1 MRRILTSFLRD
12 CCVAVV
18 LLIGISSLAFAG
30 QTYLYRSEATL
41 KYFQNA
47 NGDYA
52 KVLEAWR
59 GFATR
64 ESLALKEV
72 DLSKIKALKP
82 DDVLVLPSVMLMTDA
97 EKAAIDGFVAKGG
110 ALLATWASGG
120 RDVKGDWV
128 GYQWLKHMFDID
140 IVADIRQDSE
150 ERFLLPYGENLA
162 TSQLP
167 AGKRMYLL
175 KTTEPLLRAKA
186 KYSIARYGD
195 WTRSTHTPFASSSAI
210 TANEIKGARR
220 VWIGAPEA
228 SWAGA
233 QSDMDKVLKDL
244 LVWLHRQ
251 PTVTLASWP
260 APFQTA
266 FFVEMDT
273 EDKFENAAVLE
284 KIFDDRGLRGSFY
297 LLTSLAIK
305 HPEIV
310 KRLAGKHDIGFHA
323 DIHNGFKG
331 LSAEQQDVRIRKMI
345 ADLKQIIGE
354 NNRAIGFRAPLESY
368 DKTTEITLRARG
380 IRLHVADPGS
390 SDSSLPIFST
400 SESGLSSDQALLIT
414 PRTLLDDINYQQMGI
429 SKPGSVK
436 QVLFEN
442 LQDKLMNRGLA
453 LLSVHTQNFG
463 SESILAREVAGLLD
477 EALRLKT
484 KVWLPSGD
492 QIDAWWRGRARVQVV
507 STRLANGQITIA
519 VNNAG
524 TVDMPSTQ
532 LIVTAPSFDSKLMI
546 SPTLPGVQVTR
557 QDDLRWAV
565 SLPVVKAGAST
576 KFAARFVK

>member
-1 MRRILTSFLRD
+1 MCRGYSSILRD
-12 CCVAVV
+12 AFLTVAIFVGV
-18 LLIGISSLAFAG
+18 CSPAFAG

-47 NGDYA
+47 SGDYA
-52 KVLEAWR
+52 KVLDAWR
-59 GFATR
+59 GFALR
-64 ESLALKEV
+64 EGIPLKEV
-72 DLSKIKALKP
+72 DQALLKTLKR
-82 DDVLVLPSVMLMTDA
+82 DDVLVLPSVMLLTDL

-120 RDVKGDWV
+120 RNVKGEWL
-128 GYQWLKHMFDID
+128 GYQWLKRMFDID

-162 TSQLP
+162 TSNLP

-175 KTTEPLLRAKA
+175 KTAEPLLRAKA

-195 WTRSTHTPFASSSAI
+195 WTRATHTPFASTSAI
-210 TANEIKGARR
+210 AANDIQGARR
-220 VWIGAPEA
+220 IWIGAPEA

-244 LVWLHRQ
+244 LAWLHRQ

-284 KIFDDRGLRGSFY
+284 KIFDDRGVRGSFY
-297 LLTSLAIK
+297 VLTSLALK
-305 HPEIV
+305 HPELV
-310 KRLAGKHDIGFHA
+310 KRLAAKHDVGFHA
-323 DIHNGFKG
+323 DIHDGFKG
-331 LSAEQQDVRIRKMI
+331 LSAEQQDVRMRKMI
-345 ADLKQIIGE
+345 ADLKQIIGDT
-354 NNRAIGFRAPLESY
+354 NRAIGFRAPLESY

-390 SDSSLPIFST
+390 SDSSLPVFSA
-400 SESGLSSDQALLIT
+400 SEPGLPPEQALLVA

-429 SKPGSVK
+429 LKPGIVK
-436 QVLFEN
+436 QVLLEN
-442 LQDKLMNRGLA
+442 LQDKLLNRGLG
-453 LLSVHTQNFG
+453 LLSVHTQNFARD
-463 SESILAREVAGLLD
+463 SVLAKEVAGLLD
-477 EALRLKT
+477 EALRLRN

-492 QIDAWWRGRARVQVV
+492 QIDAWWRGRARVQVS
-507 STRLANGQITIA
+507 STRLANGHIA
-519 VNNAG
+519 ISVGNAG

-532 LIVTAPSFDSKLMI
+532 LIVAAPNSSSKLVI
-546 SPTLPGVQVTR
+546 SPVLPGFQVTR
-557 QDDLRWAV
+557 QDDLRWAI
-565 SLPVVKAGAST
+565 SLPVLKAGTST
-576 KFAARFVK
+576 KFAAQFVK

>member
-52 KVLEAWR
+52 KVLDAWR

-305 HPEIV
+305 HPELV
-310 KRLAGKHDIGFHA
+310 KRLAVKHDIGFHA

-507 STRLANGQITIA
+507 STRLANGQITIT

-546 SPTLPGVQVTR
+546 SPTLPGLQVTR

>member
-1 MRRILTSFLRD
+1 MQRVHSLLLRD
-12 CCVAVV
+12 CLVAVV
-18 LLIGISSLAFAG
+18 LLIGISSIAFAG
-30 QTYLYRSEATL
+30 QTYLYRSESTL

-52 KVLEAWR
+52 KVLDAWR

-64 ESLALKEV
+64 ENIALKDV
-72 DLSKIKALKP
+72 DQAKLKILKR

-97 EKAAIDGFVAKGG
+97 EKVAIDGFVAKGG

-120 RDVKGDWV
+120 RDVKGDWL
-128 GYQWLKHMFDID
+128 GYQWLKRMFDID

-150 ERFLLPYGENLA
+150 ERFLLPYGENIA

-175 KTTEPLLRAKA
+175 KTAEPLLRAKA

-210 TANEIKGARR
+210 TASEIKGARR
-220 VWIGAPEA
+220 IWVGAPEA

-244 LVWLHRQ
+244 LAWLHRQ

-297 LLTSLAIK
+297 VLTSLAIK
-305 HPEIV
+305 HPELV
-310 KRLAGKHDIGFHA
+310 KRLAMKHDIGFHA
-323 DIHNGFKG
+323 DIHTGFKG
-331 LSAEQQDVRIRKMI
+331 LNAEQQDARMRKMI
-345 ADLKQIIGE
+345 ADLKPIIGE
-354 NNRAIGFRAPLESY
+354 NNRAMGFRAPLESY
-368 DKTTEITLRARG
+368 DKTTEIALRARG
-380 IRLHVADPGS
+380 LRLHVADPGS
-390 SDSSLPIFST
+390 SDSSLPVFSS
-400 SESGLSSDQALLIT
+400 SEPGLSPEQALLVA

-429 SKPGSVK
+429 LKPGSVK
-436 QVLFEN
+436 QVLFDN
-442 LQDKLMNRGLA
+442 LQDKLLNRGLG
-453 LLSVHTQNFG
+453 LLSVHTQNFA
-463 SESILAREVAGLLD
+463 SESVLAREVAGLLD
-477 EALRLKT
+477 EALRLRN

-492 QIDAWWRGRARVQVV
+492 QIDAWWRGRARVQLAY
-507 STRLANGQITIA
+507 TRLVNGHIA
-519 VNNAG
+519 VSVGNAG
-524 TVDMPSTQ
+524 GVDMPSTQ
-532 LIVTAPSFDSKLMI
+532 LIVTAPSSESNLVI
-546 SPTLPGVQVTR
+546 SPAVPGLQVNR

-565 SLPVVKAGAST
+565 SLPILKAGAST
-576 KFAARFVK
+576 KFTAKFVK